1 MEGKINFACL
11 DDNSK
16 ELDYGTIDR
25 DIEAAFYSSKLVIDF
40 SKDDSPTIEQQTYR
54 SPTKRIEFETSRQI
68 PPQEPSRTSVYDGQ
82 NTEPEFRTRTTRFNQ
97 IIKCSPDKRSN
108 DEDEKEEVK
117 QKRKQLLILYLIGLI
132 LVIIGIA
139 LIIVGAVSNHTRLA
153 DNDATSAQSLNFSTQ
168 GIVNGRISNLLLT
181 EINLTLFID
190 LENA

>member
-11 DDNSK
+11 DDDSK

-25 DIEAAFYSSKLVIDF
+25 DIEASFYSSKLVIDF

-68 PPQEPSRTSVYDGQ
+68 QPQEQPRSSLYDGQ

-97 IIKCSPDKRSN
+97 IIKYSPDKRSN
-108 DEDEKEEVK
+108 DEDEREGVK
-117 QKRKQLLILYLIGLI
+117 QNRKQLLILYLIGLI

-153 DNDATSAQSLNFSTQ
+153 DNDTTSAQSLYFSTQ
-168 GIVNGRISNLLLT
+168 GIVNGRISNLGLI
-181 EINLTLFID
+181 EIINTNDVITG
-190 LENA
+190 